1 MGVKEIFGNMFGNGS
16 GAPAP
21 LSPQQ
26 AANPSLNPNLQNP
39 TPTPPGNIPPAS
51 QNMNGPTPTE
61 TPAPANNPTS
71 PLDAYKDLWQPAE
84 APKNPDGSPVVK
96 AGMFN
101 LDPAKIMETAGKL
114 DFKKA
119 IKPEQLTAIQAGGPE
134 AMAALLDVMQQVG
147 QLSYANSVQTNAQ
160 LMEAGFGKARTD
172 FTKELPDHIKAY
184 GVGRELSNSNPAL
197 NHPAAQPIIDA
208 VRQQMIAKFPG
219 ASEADIAARA
229 TEYVTNFANAAIP
242 KQQEAVDPKAAS
254 ATDWSTWA

>member
-16 GAPAP
+16 GATQP

-39 TPTPPGNIPPAS
+39 APTPPGNIPVTAL
-51 QNMNGPTPTE
+51 
-61 TPAPANNPTS
+61 ANNGITPPELPAASNTPTS

-84 APKNPDGSPVVK
+84 VPKGPDGNPIQK
-96 AGMFN
+96 TGMFN

-119 IKPEQLTAIQAGGPE
+119 VKPEQLALIQAGGPD
-134 AMAALLDVMQQVG
+134 AMGALLDVMQQVG
-147 QLSYANSVQTNAQ
+147 QLSYANAVQTNAQ

-172 FTKELPDHIKAY
+172 FTAELPNHIKAY

-242 KQQEAVDPKAAS
+242 PKQDAVDPKAAS
-254 ATDWSTWA
+254 QTDWSTWA